1 MIWALTAS
9 ATAAAGA
16 AAGVVAGLVLRTEVV
31 RLSVPSGQPEQAV
44 CAACATTLPDRPAW
58 QCRHCGSW
66 IGVPLAIELTTAA
79 VVALLLTELGTG
91 PGVAALVYIGVIGV
105 ALAQIDLTVKRLPDR
120 LTLPAYPALITLL
133 AVAAAVDGDWTSL
146 VRAGLGG
153 LAAVAAYLLLGV
165 VSRGQLGGGDI
176 KLAGLIGLA
185 LGWLNWRTLLLGE
198 FTGFSLAAVASIGLL
213 AARKIS
219 MRGRIS
225 FGPFLLL
232 GALLAA
238 LATGV
243 STG

>member
-1 MIWALTAS
+1 MIWPLTAS

-16 AAGVVAGLVLRTEVV
+16 AAGVVAGLVLRAEVV

-58 QCRHCGSW
+58 HCRHCGSW
-66 IGVPLAIELTTAA
+66 IGVPLAFELTTAV
-79 VVALLLTELGTG
+79 VVALLLAELGTG
-91 PGVAALVYIGVIGV
+91 PGVAALVYLGVVGV
-105 ALAQIDLTVKRLPDR
+105 ALAEIDLAVKRLPDR

-153 LAAVAAYLLLGV
+153 LAAVAGYLLLGV

-185 LGWLNWRTLLLGE
+185 LGWLSWRTLWLGT
-198 FTGFSLAAVASIGLL
+198 FTGFSLAAVASTWLL

-225 FGPFLLL
+225 FGPFLLV